1 MRPKSQ
7 NTGVATVKTQKS
19 HVDVA
24 GSFFNAA
31 TVYFPL
37 SAGDF
42 FHYVL
47 AMPGPIPGTVSLVP
61 RVSVAV
67 LKSIIFRSVTTSY
80 KGRHDRGSVSEW
92 EGLARGGRRRRPHG
106 FLQDQCGLEEGNRIG
121 LAHPRCDCEAVG
133 TSSTCAWNPVQ
144 TVHH

>member
-24 GSFFNAA
+24 GSLVNAA
-31 TVYFPL
+31 TVYSPL
-37 SAGDF
+37 SAGDL
-42 FHYVL
+42 FHDVL
-47 AMPGPIPGTVSLVP
+47 AILGPIPGTVSLVP

-67 LKSIIFRSVTTSY
+67 LKSIISCSLSQPP
-80 KGRHDRGSVSEW
+80 KGRHDRGSVSLGCNESQW

-106 FLQDQCGLEEGNRIG
+106 FLQDQCAGGRESNW
-121 LAHPRCDCEAVG
+121 A
-133 TSSTCAWNPVQ
+133 CASAL
-144 TVHH
+144 

>member
-24 GSFFNAA
+24 GSLFNAA

-42 FHYVL
+42 FHDVL

-61 RVSVAV
+61 RVCCSFEEYSF
-67 LKSIIFRSVTTSY
+67 LLSFSTS
-80 KGRHDRGSVSEW
+80 
-92 EGLARGGRRRRPHG
+92 
-106 FLQDQCGLEEGNRIG
+106 
-121 LAHPRCDCEAVG
+121 
-133 TSSTCAWNPVQ
+133 
-144 TVHH
+144 